1 MCILNV
7 FLADDR
13 DPIIYEHFAKMI
25 CRDKSSEVRLSFSE
39 RNLSR
44 SRQNYQLHLSAIMCL
59 LLVCVQLQVRRTVVE
74 CMSVTQ
80 GTLPHLLNRTL
91 DTNADVS
98 LFALSVH
105 SFDS

>member
-44 SRQNYQLHLSAIMCL
+44 SRQKLSATFVCYYVPTTCL
-59 LLVCVQLQVRRTVVE
+59 CTTAGPTHSCGVHVRHSRHPTPLAQPDFGHERRCESLRVVGAF
-74 CMSVTQ
+74 V
-80 GTLPHLLNRTL
+80 
-91 DTNADVS
+91 
-98 LFALSVH
+98 
-105 SFDS
+105 